1 MTHIIVEIE
10 DGLVSR
16 VWSTDKDI
24 TVDILNRDLP
34 ENNEEE
40 EAEILEENAKFDCEI
55 RDSRMVDIL

>member
-24 TVDILNRDLP
+24 MVDILNRDLP

-40 EAEILEENAKFDCEI
+40 EAEILEENAKLDCEI

>member
-40 EAEILEENAKFDCEI
+40 EAEILEENAKLDCEI